1 MALTSQITP
10 YNDQWPSMFLAEK
23 RLIADVFGSDLIAIH
38 HVGSTAVV
46 GLWAKPEI
54 DLLVEVREHTSQAE
68 RDQQMVSLGYVRGS
82 NLSHGHHFYRKDV
95 DGVRT
100 HKVHVCLTG
109 HWQIERMIRFKDL
122 LIDNAQIRQEYQR
135 LKLHLEASNCDG
147 IAEYLAKKAPF
158 IDDLMGPNP
167 E

>member
-10 YNDQWPSMFLAEK
+10 YNAHWPSMFLAEK
-23 RLIADVFGSDLIAIH
+23 RLIANVFGPDLIGIH

-46 GLWAKPEI
+46 GLSAKPEI
-54 DLLVEVREHTSQAE
+54 DILVEVHEQANE
-68 RDQQMVSLGYVRGS
+68 AQRDRSMVSLGYVRGS
-82 NLSHGHHFYRKDV
+82 NLSPGHHFYRKDV

-100 HKVHVCLTG
+100 HKVHVCVTG
-109 HWQIERMIRFKDL
+109 HWQIERMIRFRDL

-135 LKLHLEASNCDG
+135 LKLHLEASNREG
-147 IAEYLAKKAPF
+147 IREYLAKKAPF
-158 IDDLMGPNP
+158 IDDLMGPRP